1 MKRLFVVF
9 AFVSFCFAYTPAQE
23 ARQNIAPE
31 KKADP
36 ATTEAAAT
44 LFPYHPIRAWEG
56 KRFIF
61 LPRPNSSPTD
71 AYDDFIGSVHVRKFA
86 GRIGKVVSVGEFSG
100 RAHVEFEMEDTGER
114 VRARTIVNKES
125 LKGMALAD
133 DIEAARGQWA
143 GKTVWNKGLMISC
156 FDQQSGAVSML
167 RVKKYSPLKVAEV
180 VAGWNEE
187 APVRLM
193 LETADGKR
201 GFLDL
206 NLSGTN
212 VQKEVRHAS
221 RFEESLLAEDP
232 RLKYK
237 WPAATWT
244 AIMNGQIVT
253 GMTMDQVRM
262 SWGDPEKIARTA
274 AGEQWTY
281 PGGTLVFKN
290 GVMRGKLN

>member
-1 MKRLFVVF
+1 MKRLLLAF
-9 AFVSFCFAYTPAQE
+9 ALLIFCFAFALAQE
-23 ARQNIAPE
+23 TRQNIAPE
-31 KKADP
+31 KRTDA

-44 LFPYHPIRAWEG
+44 LFPYHPISAWTG

-61 LPRPNSSPTD
+61 LPRPASSPAD
-71 AYDDFIGSVHVRKFA
+71 AYDDFIGSVRVQKFA
-86 GRIGKVVSVGEFSG
+86 GRVGKVISVGEFNG
-100 RAHVEFEMEDTGER
+100 RAHVEFEMEDSGEH

-133 DIEAARGQWA
+133 DIETAHRQWA
-143 GKTVWNKGLMISC
+143 GKTVWCKAMMISS
-156 FDQQSGAVSML
+156 FDEQSGAVSML
-167 RVKKYSPLKVAEV
+167 RIKKYSPLKVAEV

-212 VQKEVRHAS
+212 VQKDFRHVG
-221 RFEESLLAEDP
+221 RFGDNLLAEDP

-244 AIMNGQIVT
+244 AIENGRIVP

-281 PGGTLVFKN
+281 PGGVLLFKN
-290 GVMRGKLN
+290 GVMSGKRN